1 MSLLPVFLK
10 LAGRR
15 CLLVGA
21 GNVALGKIGSLLN
34 TGLDLTVVAPQAL
47 PAIRQLA
54 AEGKLRLLERAFA
67 PSDLSDLDGC
77 FLAIAATDSNE
88 VNSAVY
94 RAAGERNIPC
104 NSVDDI
110 PNCDFFFGSVVS
122 RGDLQVAISTSGK
135 SPSFA
140 QRLRREIDEQL
151 PQELGLWLEQVGE
164 VRREVLSTHSDPEER
179 KLLLHQLAQMPVCD
193 SSDCPARRLAATP
206 EPQMFEQD
214 DENTVYGL
222 SGFSEPL
229 DLSEPLELN
238 ALQPETETVYLVG
251 AGPGDP
257 DLLTLKAHRLIQTAD
272 VILHDDLVPQAI
284 LDPASPSALVVNVG
298 KRCGVKTI
306 SQDEIN
312 AMMIEHACAGRSVVR
327 LKGGDPLLFGR
338 AAEELA
344 VLAKAGVP
352 AKIVPGISAGFAAAA
367 AVGCSLTDRGTAS
380 SVSFSTGHHAAP
392 HDRGTPPLDP
402 HSTRIVYM
410 PGRDLAPLAAEWLAH
425 GLPPELPCAIVSQ
438 AAQPGQSVQVT
449 TLAKLGSTEPVV
461 APSLVIAGW
470 TVGKTPR
477 APDAPQ

>member
-21 GNVALGKIGSLLN
+21 GNVALGKIGSLLA

-47 PAIRQLA
+47 PAISQFA
-54 AEGKLRLLERAFA
+54 AEGKLCWIERAFA
-67 PSDLSDLDGC
+67 PADLDGC
-77 FLAIAATDSNE
+77 FLVIAATDSNE

-94 RAAGERNIPC
+94 QAALARNIPC

-122 RGDLQVAISTSGK
+122 RGPLQVAISTSGH
-135 SPSFA
+135 SPAFA
-140 QRLRREIDEQL
+140 QRLRHEIDEQL
-151 PQELGLWLEQVGE
+151 PEDIGPWLAQVGE
-164 VRREVLSTHSDPEER
+164 LRREVLATHPAGEER
-179 KLLLHQLAQMPVCD
+179 KLLLHQLAHMPVCD
-193 SSDCPARRLAATP
+193 ADDCPARRLAAAP
-206 EPQMFEQD
+206 EPQLFEPD

-222 SGFSEPL
+222 SEPF
-229 DLSEPLELN
+229 DLAEPFEQDDLHP
-238 ALQPETETVYLVG
+238 ATETVYLVG

-298 KRCGVKTI
+298 KRCGIKTI
-306 SQDEIN
+306 TQEEIN
-312 AMMIEHACAGRSVVR
+312 ALMIEHARAGRCVVR
-327 LKGGDPLLFGR
+327 LKSGDPLLFGR

-344 VLAKAGVP
+344 ALAEAAVP
-352 AKIVPGISAGFAAAA
+352 VKIVPGITAAFAAAA
-367 AVGCSLTDRGTAS
+367 AVGCSLTDRGSAS
-380 SVSFSTGHHAAP
+380 SVSFSTGHHAAS
-392 HDRGTPPLDP
+392 HDREALPLDP

-410 PGRDLAPLAAEWLAH
+410 PGRDLAPLAADWLSH
-425 GLPPELPCAIVSQ
+425 GLPPQLPCAIVSQ
-438 AAQPGQSVQVT
+438 AAQPGQTVQVT
-449 TLAKLGSTEPVV
+449 TLAQLGSTEPVA

-470 TVGKTPR
+470 TVARTI
-477 APDAPQ
+477 PDTDSAK